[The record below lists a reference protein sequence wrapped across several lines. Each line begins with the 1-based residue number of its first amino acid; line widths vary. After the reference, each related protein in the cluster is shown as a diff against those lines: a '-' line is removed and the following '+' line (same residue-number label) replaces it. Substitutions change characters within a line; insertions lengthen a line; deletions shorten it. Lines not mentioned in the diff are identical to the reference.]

1 MKPII
6 RFLLILL
13 LCGALL
19 LPAQAAPADLTLSNG
34 EAAAGEVVYLTV
46 ALNKKTLGDTM
57 GVEYSY
63 DTKHLEAVPEL
74 CAWSK
79 GGSVKDFGLKGRGV
93 WATATAIQLEG
104 NICVLAFR
112 IKKDADFS
120 ETAVSCELVVKNGS
134 EQTGK
139 YQAEAT
145 VKIACS
151 HSFSA
156 WQTDG
161 GSLHSRSCESCGLSQ
176 TQPHSWDAGVVQV
189 DPGSSDQKIR
199 LYTCADCGAT
209 RQEEVP
215 DTTPESTSP
224 TNPTTPK
231 STEPEPTEPDRPQP
245 TEPDRPQPT
254 EPDRPQ
260 PTEPDRPQPTEPDRV
275 EPTQPTEPPV
285 TQPQNPGQSQDPTQ
299 PQQDHTGHDHGDMVI
314 TTVPAQQPSQD
325 IQHSPDDGHDHSEAI
340 YDADGNVLAIL
351 DPDDP
356 DETLEV
362 HTPDDGHDHSG
373 DQVLITETKPKT
385 GTTLVLAALALACIG
400 AAVYFVKKKK
410 H

>member
-6 RFLLILL
+6 RFFLILL

-19 LPAQAAPADLTLSNG
+19 LPAQAAPADLTFSGG

-79 GGSVKDFGLKGRGV
+79 GGSVKDFGLKDRGV

-120 ETAVSCELVVKNGS
+120 ETSVSCELVVKKGS

-145 VKIACS
+145 VKIACD
-151 HSFSA
+151 HSFAA
-156 WQTDG
+156 WQSDG
-161 GSLHSRSCESCGLSQ
+161 SALHSRSCESCGLSQ
-176 TQPHSWDAGVVQV
+176 TQPHSWDAGVVQM
-189 DPGSSDQKIR
+189 DPDSSDGKIR
-199 LYTCADCGAT
+199 IYTCADCGAT

-215 DTTPESTSP
+215 GTTPESTSP

-231 STEPEPTEPDRPQP
+231 PTEPEPTEPDRL
-245 TEPDRPQPT
+245 
-254 EPDRPQ
+254 
-260 PTEPDRPQPTEPDRV
+260 QPTEPDRV

-285 TQPQNPGQSQDPTQ
+285 TQPQNPGQSQDPTRPQ
-299 PQQDHTGHDHGDMVI
+299 TSGQTQNPTQSQQDHTGHDHGNTVI

-325 IQHSPDDGHDHSEAI
+325 IQHSPDDGHDHAGVI
-340 YDADGNVLAIL
+340 YDADGNILAIQ
-351 DPDDP
+351 DPNDP
-356 DETLEV
+356 EETLEV

-385 GTTLVLAALALACIG
+385 GTTLALAALAVVCIG
-400 AAVYFVKKKK
+400 AAVFFVKKKK
-410 H
+410 R